1 MVVKQSQ
8 REATDRYLA
17 KLDDIRIRVPKGMKA
32 EIRKRADELGMSLT
46 AYIVNL
52 ISEDMKKAEK

>member
-32 EIRKRADELGMSLT
+32 EIKNRANEIGLSIN
-46 AYIVNL
+46 AYIVKL
-52 ISEDMKKAEK
+52 INDDMKKADD